1 MNWTGNL
8 QQFGRSLMIPTI
20 ALPAAAI
27 LLFLGNLPW
36 DIIGMERFGEILN
49 YTGTAIFTYLPFLFS
64 IGVALGLT
72 QNAGIAGM
80 AALLG
85 YFIFYSL
92 TKTYMGTFFELG
104 VAGGVLIGVLAAF
117 SYHRFKSIQL
127 PEYIQFFGGP
137 RFVPLFMSFASI
149 LFSTIVIQAGPT
161 VKSVMDRFG
170 EWILT
175 HGEVGTFVYGV
186 AYRLL
191 VPFGLHHILNNVVWF
206 QIGPYMREDGHVV
219 YGDLP
224 RFFAGDPDAGIFMAG
239 LYPIM
244 MFALPAVAFAIIHE
258 AREDLK
264 PKVKATFLTA
274 ALTSFLTG
282 VTEPIEFAFLF
293 VAPYLFVVHALLSG
307 VAMWIAY
314 EMDIHHGFS
323 FSAGAIDFVINEHL
337 ATNGLLLLPIG
348 LVFAA
353 IYYVLFRWAIRRF
366 QLPTPGREE
375 GSSLEEW
382 AGDVRYRAPLILQAL
397 GGKNNVNQIEACITR
412 LRLTLANDKQMDI
425 NALKHL
431 GAAGVIRL
439 GGGNVQVVFGTFSE
453 LIREEIVRVM
463 QKEIKQVH
471 FHAPL
476 QGNMI
481 PIEEV
486 PDAIFAQKLV
496 GNGVAF
502 YPERGELLSPVS
514 GKVVHIYP
522 TMHAIGLRTE
532 EGLEVL
538 LHIGID
544 TSQLPGKMFHAVV
557 KEGDEVAVG
566 QLLIRFDLQ
575 KIKKLAKSLATPMVI
590 TNPNAV
596 KSWAFAPFKHVKK
609 GQASVMSVIMK
620 EAADEKDAKLSG
632 GDPSHG

>member
-1 MNWTGNL
+1 MNFNWNWMGNL
-8 QQFGRSLMIPTI
+8 QQFGRSLMLPTI

-36 DIIGMERFGEILN
+36 KALGMQQFGDILVFSGN
-49 YTGTAIFTYLPFLFS
+49 SIFTYLPFLFS

-72 QNAGIAGM
+72 QSAGIAGL

-85 YFIFYSL
+85 YFIFVNSTQYFTGSS
-92 TKTYMGTFFELG
+92 FEMG
-104 VAGGVLIGVLAAF
+104 VAGGIVIGVMAAL
-117 SYHRFKSIQL
+117 SYHRFKTIAL
-127 PEYIQFFGGP
+127 PEPIQFFGGP
-137 RFVPLFMSFASI
+137 RFVPLFMCFISI
-149 LFSTIVIQAGPT
+149 LFSYVTIQTGPSAQ
-161 VKSVMDRFG
+161 VVMDRFG
-170 EWILT
+170 NWILE
-175 HGEVGTFVYGV
+175 HGAWGTFVYGV

-191 VPFGLHHILNNVVWF
+191 VPSGLHHILNNVVWF
-206 QIGPYMREDGHVV
+206 QVGSYPLQDGMVL

-244 MFALPAVAFAIIHE
+244 MFALPAIAFAIIHE

-264 PKVKATFLTA
+264 PQVRATFMTA
-274 ALTSFLTG
+274 AATCFLTG

-307 VAMWIAY
+307 VAMWLAY
-314 EMDIHHGFS
+314 EFNIHHGFS
-323 FSAGAIDFVINEHL
+323 FSAGAFDFIINEHL
-337 ATNGLLLLPIG
+337 ATNGMLLIPIG
-348 LVFAA
+348 IVFGLV
-353 IYYVLFRWAIRRF
+353 YYFMFRWAIRRF
-366 QLPTPGREE
+366 RIPTPGREE
-375 GSSLEEW
+375 GSQLEEW
-382 AGDVRYRAPLILQAL
+382 AGDIRYRAPLILQAL
-397 GGKNNVNQIEACITR
+397 GGKANIVQIEACITR
-412 LRLTLANDKQMDI
+412 LRLTLANDKLLDT

-453 LIREEIVRVM
+453 LIRDQIVKALNKDIRV
-463 QKEIKQVH
+463 VN
-471 FHAPL
+471 FHAPV

-502 YPERGELLSPVS
+502 YPERGELVSPVA
-514 GKVVHIYP
+514 GTVMILYP
-522 TMHAIGLRTE
+522 SMHAIGLKTE

-544 TSQLPGKMFHAVV
+544 TSHLQGKGFQAVV
-557 KEGDEVAVG
+557 KVGDPVVPG
-566 QLLIRFDLQ
+566 QLLIKFDLA
-575 KIKKLAKSLATPMVI
+575 KVKKQAKSMATPMVI
-590 TNPNAV
+590 TNMDVV
-596 KSWAFAPFKHVKK
+596 KSWTFAPFKPVKK

-620 EAADEKDAKLSG
+620 EDERG
-632 GDPSHG
+632 GGETHG

>member
-36 DIIGMERFGEILN
+36 EWIGMERFGEMMS

-85 YFIFYSL
+85 YFIFFSL

-104 VAGGVLIGVLAAF
+104 VAGGVMIGLLAAF
-117 SYHRFKSIQL
+117 SYHRFKSIRL

-149 LFSTIVIQAGPT
+149 MFSTVVIQVGPT
-161 VKSVMDRFG
+161 VKSVMDRLG
-170 EWILT
+170 QWILM
-175 HGEVGTFVYGV
+175 HGEIGTFVYGV

-224 RFFAGDPDAGIFMAG
+224 RFFAGDPGAGMFMAG

-274 ALTSFLTG
+274 ALASFLTG

-307 VAMWIAY
+307 IAMWLAY
-314 EMDIHHGFS
+314 VLNIHHGFS

-337 ATNGLLLLPIG
+337 ATNGLLLIPIG
-348 LVFAA
+348 LVFAG

-412 LRLTLANDKQMDI
+412 LRLTLANDKLMDI

-471 FHAPL
+471 FHAPV

-481 PIEEV
+481 PVEEV

-502 YPERGELLSPVS
+502 YPERGELLAPVA
-514 GKVVHIYP
+514 GKIVHIYP

-544 TSQLPGKMFHAVV
+544 TSHLQGKLFQAVV
-557 KEGDEVAVG
+557 KEGDDVEIG

-575 KIKKLAKSLATPMVI
+575 KLKKHAKSLATPMVI
-590 TNPNAV
+590 TNPNTV
-596 KSWAFAPFKHVKK
+596 KLWAFAPFKHVKK

-620 EAADEKDAKLSG
+620 EPGDEPDAKLTG
-632 GDPSHG
+632 GDPTHG

>member
-1 MNWTGNL
+1 
-8 QQFGRSLMIPTI
+8 MIPTI

-27 LLFLGNLPW
+27 LLFLGNIPW
-36 DIIGMERFGEILN
+36 EAVGMERFGELLL
-49 YTGTAIFTYLPFLFS
+49 YTGNVIFTYLPFLFS

-72 QNAGIAGM
+72 QNAGAAGI

-85 YFIFYSL
+85 YFIFFSL
-92 TKTYMGTFFELG
+92 TKYYMGTFFELG
-104 VAGGVLIGVLAAF
+104 VAGGVLIGLLAAL

-149 LFSTIVIQAGPT
+149 LFSAVVIQIGPT
-161 VKSVMDRFG
+161 VKSVMDRLG
-170 EWILT
+170 EWILS
-175 HGEVGTFVYGV
+175 HGAAGTFVYGV

-191 VPFGLHHILNNVVWF
+191 VPTGLHHILNNVVWF
-206 QIGPYMREDGHVV
+206 QIGPYMRDDGHVV

-224 RFFAGDPDAGIFMAG
+224 RFFAGDPEAGIFMAG

-264 PKVKATFLTA
+264 PKVRATFLTA

-307 VAMWIAY
+307 VAMWLAY
-314 EMDIHHGFS
+314 ELDIRHGFS

-337 ATNGLLLLPIG
+337 ATNGLMLIPIG
-348 LVFAA
+348 LLFAA
-353 IYYVLFRWAIRRF
+353 VYYVLFRWAIRRF

-375 GSSLEEW
+375 GSQLEEW

-397 GGKNNVNQIEACITR
+397 GGKNNVNEIEACITR
-412 LRLTLANDKQMDI
+412 LRLTLADDKKMDI

-453 LIREEIVRVM
+453 LIREEIVKVLN
-463 QKEIKQVH
+463 KDIKQVH
-471 FHAPL
+471 FHAPV

-481 PIEEV
+481 PIEDV
-486 PDAIFAQKLV
+486 PDAIFAQKIV
-496 GNGVAF
+496 GGGVAF
-502 YPERGELLSPVS
+502 YPERGELVSPVA
-514 GKVVHIYP
+514 GQVVHIHP
-522 TMHAIGLRTE
+522 SMHAIGLKTE

-538 LHIGID
+538 LHVGID
-544 TSQLPGKMFHAVV
+544 TAQLQGKWFQTVV
-557 KEGDEVAVG
+557 KEGDAVEPG
-566 QLLIRFDLQ
+566 QLLLRFDLA
-575 KIKKLAKSLATPMVI
+575 KIRRHAKSTATPMVI
-590 TNPNAV
+590 TNPNVV

-609 GQASVMSVIMK
+609 GQASVMSVILK
-620 EAADEKDAKLSG
+620 DTGDDTKDAKLSG
-632 GDPSHG
+632 GDAAHG